1 MSDDVADR
9 AERLLE
15 GVSEGDW
22 GVDPYPHYDLDDW
35 QTDNFSSLT
44 AEELAAAA
52 YYDVDG
58 GNGGWIAHCGEQADA
73 AFIAASRALVPEL
86 VAELETTR
94 AEVER
99 LKARPITNI
108 QLDDEQAANVIR
120 NTAAELETTR
130 AQLAQQREAVNFADS
145 ILSLLRYRGLVDS
158 EQNRRDVQKASEMLE
173 QLRAGGR

>member
-1 MSDDVADR
+1 MSDDIIAR
-9 AERLLE
+9 AEAWQE
-15 GVSEGDW
+15 DPFNGDS
-22 GVDPYPHYDLDDW
+22 GKEIYD
-35 QTDNFSSLT
+35 
-44 AEELAAAA
+44 
-52 YYDVDG
+52 G
-58 GNGGWIAHCGEQADA
+58 
-73 AFIAASRALVPEL
+73 L
-86 VAELETTR
+86 VAELKTTR
-94 AEVER
+94 AQRDEWRAQCEHAVTQWEK
-99 LKARPITNI
+99 LEECQKSRPIANI